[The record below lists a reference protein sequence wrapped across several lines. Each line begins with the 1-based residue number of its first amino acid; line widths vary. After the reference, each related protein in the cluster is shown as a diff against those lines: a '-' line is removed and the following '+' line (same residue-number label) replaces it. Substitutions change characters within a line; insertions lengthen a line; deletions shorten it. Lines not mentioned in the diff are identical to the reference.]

1 MNEIQV
7 FKNPEFG
14 TVRTVTIDNEP
25 WFVGKD
31 VAIVLG
37 YATPKKAIYDHVE
50 SGDKRGFQI
59 RTPGGEQEVKVINES
74 GLYSLILSSKLPSA
88 KRFKN
93 WITSEVLPALR
104 KTGRYEMQSMDYK
117 PTRPITT
124 DDYIDAGKT
133 IAKCDNRRLS
143 LVLDMFRKAGLD
155 IMDIPKIPEV
165 PEAPEGEINKVE
177 LVELLNQYSIRE
189 LCEKLPI
196 CKTSIYYYRIGKHF
210 PHSERAKKIIRIL
223 TER

>member
-1 MNEIQV
+1 MNELQV
-7 FKNPEFG
+7 FENPEFG

-37 YATPKKAIYDHVE
+37 YATPKKAIYDHVD

-74 GLYSLILSSKLPSA
+74 GLYSLILSSKLPTA
-88 KRFKN
+88 KKFKH

-104 KTGRYEMQSMDYK
+104 KTGRYEMQSTDYK

-133 IAKCDNRRLS
+133 IAKCDNRRLP
-143 LVLDMFRKAGLD
+143 LVLDMFKKAGLD
-155 IMDIPKIPEV
+155 IQELETLDVSVQK
-165 PEAPEGEINKVE
+165 KVDTD
-177 LVELLNQYSIRE
+177 LVELLNKYSLKE
-189 LCEKLPI
+189 LCKRLPVS
-196 CKTSIYYYRIGKHF
+196 KTAIYYYRIGKYN
-210 PHSERAKKIIRIL
+210 PRKERREEIIRIL
-223 TER
+223 ED